1 MKNYNNTWT
10 ETKCLPAWKHPT
22 SSLAL
27 LLSSVSA
34 EHRWCSELL
43 LLLCCS
49 CSVCREMRFCWRLKL
64 TWSFSLIQQNI
75 MLSRPLQS
83 LLIWF
88 MTFEANNRAWEWNQV
103 FYSEASNSVHT
114 LLIYYLFQQQLFIS
128 RFSSFVD
135 VMERKLT
142 ATRRQKCN
150 IVETKSCSWNLR
162 CFIHLYSNKLCLMW
176 RCLQDQF
183 LLHLY
188 TLCYDC
194 SQCFTMS
201 SSALFIMIFISFSL
215 RCFKQILQI
224 SCDMFGCSKKI

>member
-27 LLSSVSA
+27 LLSSASA
-34 EHRWCSELL
+34 EHRWCGVLL
-43 LLLCCS
+43 LLSLSLCLHW
-49 CSVCREMRFCWRLKL
+49 EMRFCWRLKL

-114 LLIYYLFQQQLFIS
+114 LLIYYLFQQQLFRS

-142 ATRRQKCN
+142 ATRGRQKCN

-183 LLHLY
+183 L
-188 TLCYDC
+188 
-194 SQCFTMS
+194 
-201 SSALFIMIFISFSL
+201 
-215 RCFKQILQI
+215 
-224 SCDMFGCSKKI
+224 